1 MLGEAGELAALGA
14 AALVNA
20 ASTDVWQ
27 TVRTGFMRLFGRG
40 EGGGE
45 GDEERGL
52 QLRNRLD
59 DTAAEIEGLPP
70 ADRDEVRRQ
79 LEGLWA
85 SRLGV
90 LLAANPEAA
99 QEFAAL
105 IRHVQAQLPAGPQSS
120 GQTNIAQS
128 GGVQYISQHGDI
140 HVGDGGA
147 ARP

>member
-27 TVRTGFMRLFGRG
+27 TVRAGFMRLFG
-40 EGGGE
+40 GGGDG

-59 DTAAEIEGLPP
+59 DTAAEIEGLPS

-85 SRLGV
+85 SRLGA

-99 QEFAAL
+99 QEFAVL
-105 IRHVQAQLPAGPQSS
+105 IRHVQAQLPDGARSA

-147 ARP
+147 GRP

>member
-40 EGGGE
+40 
-45 GDEERGL
+45 GDGEERGL

-59 DTAAEIEGLPP
+59 DTAAEIESLPP

-99 QEFAAL
+99 REFAAL
-105 IRHVQAQLPAGPQSS
+105 IRQVQAQLPDASRSS
-120 GQTNIAQS
+120 GQTNIAQN

-147 ARP
+147 AQP